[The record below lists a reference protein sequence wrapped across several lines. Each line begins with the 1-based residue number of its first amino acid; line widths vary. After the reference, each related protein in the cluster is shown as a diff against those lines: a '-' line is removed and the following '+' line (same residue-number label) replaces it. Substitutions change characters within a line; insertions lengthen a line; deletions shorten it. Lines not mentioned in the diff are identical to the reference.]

1 MAGSG
6 STVLSKR
13 VINAAFIE
21 CAARCSPLTEDALFV
36 GTQLSL
42 CSAVMQSFSVMNS
55 AALHDARIPTLPGD
69 KSAERINSSH
79 SALRSIEP
87 ISAPVRSDESVRDG
101 ESNIRVIRKL
111 RAALITDIYS
121 LLRKRD
127 NGSDIESTPNKES
140 VNLVSRKLSTSSSQ
154 ILANPL
160 WLKKVSFL
168 PRGNRPPTKVQPMS
182 RAFFSPSSVAA
193 RVQQNPDGIGA
204 GYGNNTSDAFDYFS
218 P

>member
-13 VINAAFIE
+13 VIIAAFIE

-55 AALHDARIPTLPGD
+55 AALHDVHSIPTPPGA
-69 KSAERINSSH
+69 KRINSSR
-79 SALRSIEP
+79 SALKSPEL
-87 ISAPVRSDESVRDG
+87 ISTPFRSDEFMRDG
-101 ESNIRVIRKL
+101 KSNISVIRKL

-127 NGSDIESTPNKES
+127 NGSDIESTPNEES
-140 VNLVSRKLSTSSSQ
+140 VNLVSRELSTPSSQ
-154 ILANPL
+154 ILDNPL
-160 WLKKVSFL
+160 WLKKVSVL
-168 PRGNRPPTKVQPMS
+168 PRGNKPPATVQPMS
-182 RAFFSPSSVAA
+182 RAFPSSVAA
-193 RVQQNPDGIGA
+193 RVQQNPSGIGT
-204 GYGNNTSDAFDYFS
+204 GYGNNTSDAFEYFT